1 MAEKNEELRLRKNE
15 KKKKK
20 KMKKKMYEEELWE
33 ITKEENKTT
42 ISCYLKLA
50 KENKLRYRKQMHNL
64 WNET

>member
-1 MAEKNEELRLRKNE
+1 M

-20 KMKKKMYEEELWE
+20 KQMKKKMSEEELWE